1 MFKTYQ
7 FYFDFYIFFR
17 YNCFRIWRDL
27 IMDENKNGVNGN
39 TQNTND
45 INYSFDF
52 ANQVQD
58 DAQKNEAPITPD
70 STVTVSDVPVDSDV
84 VTSNSEVSSATVEMP
99 VTQSANANGE
109 NMVTENANQV
119 VDSSSATNDEVIS
132 ENSEEPTASE
142 IVPTTNEE
150 DSFDLIKDKK
160 ETKRFLIILFVVILI
175 FIIALPFIFNVAG

>member
-1 MFKTYQ
+1 
-7 FYFDFYIFFR
+7 
-17 YNCFRIWRDL
+17 
-27 IMDENKNGVNGN
+27 MDENKNSVNGN

-58 DAQKNEAPITPD
+58 NAQKNEAPITPD
-70 STVTVSDVPVDSDV
+70 ATVTVSDVPVDSDV

-132 ENSEEPTASE
+132 ENKYGGSFSSAVLTVSIPACEDNLTATAS
-142 IVPTTNEE
+142 IQ
-150 DSFDLIKDKK
+150 
-160 ETKRFLIILFVVILI
+160 
-175 FIIALPFIFNVAG
+175 